1 LPAAADVLATRVI
14 PCLLLKGAGLVKTVR
29 FKDPKYVG
37 DPINAVKIFNEKEV
51 DELIFLDITASREN
65 KEPPFAIIEDIA
77 SECFMPVAYGGGVT
91 SVEQAA
97 RIISLGIE
105 KIVLN
110 TAALRAPD
118 LVTRLSDRIGASSTV
133 VGIDVKKDLFGRY
146 RVYDHPRQKTT
157 DSSPAE
163 YATRVAAAGAGEIF
177 LNDVIRDGTGAGFD
191 LDLVRS
197 VTAAVDVPV
206 IVCGGA
212 GGLDDLRLATTAGA
226 SAVAA
231 GSLFVYMGKHRAV
244 MINYPPYAVLQELFQ
259 HG

>member
-1 LPAAADVLATRVI
+1 VLGTRVI
-14 PCLLLKGAGLVKTVR
+14 PCLLLKGAGLVKTIR

-51 DELIFLDITASREN
+51 DELIFLDITRSRDQ
-65 KEPPFAIIEDIA
+65 KEPPFAAIEDIA
-77 SECFMPVAYGGGVT
+77 SECFMPVAYGGGVA
-91 SVEQAA
+91 SVEQAV
-97 RIISLGIE
+97 RIIALGIE

-110 TAALRAPD
+110 SAALRTPD

-146 RVYDHPRQKTT
+146 RVYDHVRQKTT
-157 DSSPAE
+157 DLSPAE
-163 YATRVAAAGAGEIF
+163 QAARMASAGAGEIF
-177 LNDVIRDGTGAGFD
+177 LNDVMRDGTGAGFD

-197 VTAAVDVPV
+197 VTSAVGVPV
-206 IVCGGA
+206 IACGGA
-212 GGLDDLRLATTAGA
+212 GSLEDFRLAAAAGA

-244 MINYPPYAVLQELFQ
+244 MINCPSYAVLQDLFQ

>member
-1 LPAAADVLATRVI
+1 VLATRVI
-14 PCLLLKGAGLVKTVR
+14 PCLLLKGAGLVKTIR

-51 DELIFLDITASREN
+51 DELIFLDITATREQR
-65 KEPPFAIIEDIA
+65 EPPFAMIEQIA

-97 RIISLGIE
+97 RIIALGIE
-105 KIVLN
+105 KIVIN
-110 TAALRAPD
+110 AAALRTPD
-118 LVTRLSDRIGASSTV
+118 LVRQLSDRIGASSTV

-146 RVYDHPRQKTT
+146 RVYDHTRQKTI
-157 DSSPAE
+157 DSGPAE
-163 YATRVAAAGAGEIF
+163 QAARMAAAGAGEIF
-177 LNDVIRDGTGAGFD
+177 LNDVLRDGTGAGFD
-191 LDLVRS
+191 LDLVRN
-197 VTAAVDVPV
+197 VTSAVNVPV

-212 GGLDDLRLATTAGA
+212 GGLEDLRLATTAGA

-244 MINYPPYAVLQELFQ
+244 MINYPSYAVLQELFQ

>member
-1 LPAAADVLATRVI
+1 MLATRVI
-14 PCLLLKGAGLVKTVR
+14 PCLLLKGAGLVKTIR

-51 DELIFLDITASREN
+51 DELIFLDITATREQR
-65 KEPPFAIIEDIA
+65 EPPFAIIEQIA
-77 SECFMPVAYGGGVT
+77 SECFMPVAYGGAVT

-97 RIISLGIE
+97 RIIALGIE
-105 KIVLN
+105 KIVIN
-110 TAALRAPD
+110 AAALRTPE
-118 LVTRLSDRIGASSTV
+118 LVRRLSDRIGASSTV

-146 RVYDHPRQKTT
+146 RVYDHSRQKTI

-163 YATRVAAAGAGEIF
+163 QATRMAAAGAGEIF
-177 LNDVIRDGTGAGFD
+177 LNDVTRDGTGAGFD
-191 LDLVRS
+191 LDLVRH
-197 VTAAVDVPV
+197 VTSAVDVPV

-212 GGLDDLRLATTAGA
+212 GGLEDLRLATTAGA

-244 MINYPPYAVLQELFQ
+244 MINYPSYAVLQELFQ